1 MRAFTQALLDERQAI
16 HVPWD
21 DLRNRIRP
29 VPGSLVVVLGAPGA
43 LKSMFSLSWAY
54 HLGAPTTLISLD
66 TDPLTQAARLVA
78 LHTEGKVT
86 TSDVLASPAEWAE
99 WLEDHPLPMLVV
111 DQPVAPSDLGEI
123 LEAHTMYW
131 GEVPKMLVVDDIA
144 SLMMKSRDYEGFD
157 STILE
162 LRRVARKYQ
171 TTVVALH
178 HVHRGDSAARN
189 HKIKMSDGKY
199 SGEYVAETILGLWR
213 PKPQEPELRV
223 SILKNRFGQD
233 DPNGDLW
240 ARLYAD
246 PARCMIRDTEYMEDM
261 RFNGVTS

>member
-1 MRAFTQALLDERQAI
+1 MRAFTQALEDERQAI
-16 HVPWD
+16 YVPWE

-29 VPGSLVVVLGAPGA
+29 VPGSLVVILGAPGS
-43 LKSMFSLSWAY
+43 LKSMFSLTWAY
-54 HLGAPTTLISLD
+54 QLDKPVTLISLD

-78 LHTEGKVT
+78 LHSGGRVL
-86 TSDVLASPAEWAE
+86 TSDVLESPTEWSE
-99 WLEDHPLPMLVV
+99 WLEDNPLPMLVV
-111 DQPVAPSDLGEI
+111 DQPVAPTDLAEI
-123 LEAHTMYW
+123 LEAHSMYW
-131 GEVPKMLVVDDIA
+131 GEVPAMLVVDDIA
-144 SLMMKSRDYEGFD
+144 SLAMKSRDYEGFD

-162 LRRVARKYQ
+162 LRRVARRYQ

-178 HVHRGDSAARN
+178 HVHRGDSAARS
-189 HKIKMSDGKY
+189 HKLKMSDGKY

-233 DPNGDLW
+233 DPNGDLY

-246 PARCMIRDTEYMEDM
+246 PARCQIRDVDYFEGM
-261 RFNGVTS
+261 RFNGGK